1 MVANA
6 GLGPSFFNLWL
17 KAEKFSVVKVNTI
30 PTAGSAL
37 QVIFALTFGTIA
49 DITGKRKHTSN
60 VASVLTLV
68 TNIILSIWYVP
79 KGALWFAFFFSYVS
93 SSAQP
98 IIIVSQLILR
108 NSQVGQH

>member
-1 MVANA
+1 MVVNA

-17 KAEKFSVVKVNTI
+17 NAEKYSVVLINTI

-37 QVIFALTFGTIA
+37 QVIFAISFGTIA
-49 DITGKRKHTSN
+49 DLTGQRKNTAN
-60 VASVLTLV
+60 VVSVLTLI

-79 KGALWFAFFFSYVS
+79 KGALWFAFFFSFVS

-98 IIIVSQLILR
+98 IIIVSL
-108 NSQVGQH
+108 GT